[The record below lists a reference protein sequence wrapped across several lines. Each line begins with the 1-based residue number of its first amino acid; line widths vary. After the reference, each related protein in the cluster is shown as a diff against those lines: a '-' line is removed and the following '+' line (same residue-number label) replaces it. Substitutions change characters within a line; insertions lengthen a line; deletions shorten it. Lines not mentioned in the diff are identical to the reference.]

1 MDFPPITSWQW
12 LAIAV
17 FLGLAVFLVW
27 KFRLEEVVQYPLANE
42 EDCGVW
48 KVPLPGMGREVQV
61 GRVTTARNHF
71 TALYSRD
78 VTAAKGD
85 ERDKKL
91 AMRDEILNTKFLF
104 AQRAGRGKII
114 YICDANP
121 QDPAFHVREDTRG
134 NVQVSWI
141 PVQDCLSAGVGV
153 DGFEYISLKL
163 KTTKGSVTTFT
174 SEQREHE
181 IVLAEALKYEKL
193 SAHNTEQ
200 IKSKDEQISMLTE
213 MSQKYLATIN
223 MIMAQKG
230 VSDLIAGMKDM
241 VTGETPA
248 PLPSSRV
255 PGIKEFFT
263 WAQVGVSLIS
273 FVAVPYIMRA
283 ANIGP
288 PAEPTVAALVVAF
301 MAWVA
306 TPFIRK
312 LIGK

>member
-17 FLGLAVFLVW
+17 FLVVAVFLVW

-48 KVPLPGMGREVQV
+48 KVPLPGMGREAQV

-71 TALYSRD
+71 ASLYSRD

-85 ERDKKL
+85 EQTKKL
-91 AMRDEILNTKFLF
+91 AIRDEVMNTKFLF
-104 AQRAGRGKII
+104 AQRSGRGKII

-121 QDPAFHVREDTRG
+121 QDAANHVREPTPG
-134 NVQVSWI
+134 NTPVYWI
-141 PVQDCLSAGVGV
+141 PVKICQSIGVGE
-153 DGFEYISLKL
+153 DGFEYIALKL
-163 KTTKGSVTTFT
+163 K
-174 SEQREHE
+174 
-181 IVLAEALKYEKL
+181 AEPVEYGPDERAHDMTLLEGLKYEKL

-200 IKSKDEQISMLTE
+200 IKSKDEQISMLSE
-213 MSQKYLATIN
+213 LSQKYLATIN

-230 VSDLIAGMKDM
+230 VSDLIAGMKDL
-241 VTGETPA
+241 VTGEN
-248 PLPSSRV
+248 PSPVPSTRV
-255 PGIKEFFT
+255 PSIKEFFT
-263 WAQVGVSLIS
+263 WAQVAMSAMV
-273 FVAVPYIMRA
+273 FVAIPYLMRA

-288 PAEPTVAALVVAF
+288 PAEPTTAAAVGAF
-301 MAWVA
+301 LAWIV